1 MANPPDQPKPLPETV
16 VAALRKGQKIEAIK
30 ILRQESG
37 IGLKEAKDSVDRYV
51 LSDPLLRRPMHLAQ
65 EKSRRG
71 CLLWLIVG
79 IALRASAYYFLDSKG

>member
-30 ILRQESG
+30 ILRQEWG

-51 LSDPLLRRPMHLAQ
+51 QSDPLLQRSMQMAQ
-65 EKSRRG
+65 AESRRG
-71 CLLWLIVG
+71 CLLWLVVG
-79 IALRASAYYFLDSKG
+79 IALAAAVYYFLGSKG